1 MIKGSGSKA
10 LSRTFG
16 EDLTMRFGLSALAV
30 LIGANAAFAE
40 LRTEVIDYKHGDTQ
54 LEGYLAYDDSF
65 AGKRPGI
72 LVVHEWWGHNAYARK
87 RAEQLAALGYVAFA
101 LDMYGKGVLA
111 KTPKEAGELASR
123 FKKDRALM
131 RARAMAGLD
140 VLRRYPKVDPDNLGA
155 IGYCFGGT
163 TVLELAR
170 AGADLKGV
178 VSFHGTLE
186 TPNPDDAKNI
196 RCKLLVLTGADDP
209 NVPKAQIAAFEEE
222 MKKAHVTY
230 KVIAYPGA
238 VHAFTNPAAGD
249 DPKKGVAY
257 NKEADEKSWEAM
269 KEFFAKVFTKA
280 K

>member
-1 MIKGSGSKA
+1 
-10 LSRTFG
+10 
-16 EDLTMRFGLSALAV
+16 MRFGLSALAV

-40 LRTEVIDYKHGDTQ
+40 LKTEVVEYKHGDTA
-54 LEGYLAYDDSF
+54 LEGYLAYDDAF
-65 AGKRPGI
+65 AGKRPGV

-101 LDMYGKGVLA
+101 LDMYGKGALA
-111 KTPKEAGELASR
+111 KTPKEAGEKAGA

-140 VLRRYPKVDPDNLGA
+140 VLRRYPKVDADNLAA

-170 AGADLKGV
+170 SGADLKGV

-186 TPNPDDAKNI
+186 TPNLEDAKNI
-196 RCKLLVLTGADDP
+196 RCKILVLTGADDP
-209 NVPKAQIAAFEEE
+209 SVPKAQIAAFEDE
-222 MKKAHVTY
+222 MKKANVDY

-249 DPKKGVAY
+249 DPKRGVAY
-257 NKEADEKSWEAM
+257 NKEADEKSWEEM
-269 KEFFAKVFTKA
+269 KAFFAKIFAKA

>member
-1 MIKGSGSKA
+1 
-10 LSRTFG
+10 
-16 EDLTMRFGLSALAV
+16 MRFGLSALAV
-30 LIGANAAFAE
+30 LMGTTAAFAE
-40 LRTEVIDYKHGDTQ
+40 LKTEVIDYKHGDTP

-87 RAEQLAALGYVAFA
+87 RAEQLASLGYVAFA

-111 KTPKEAGELASR
+111 KTPKEAGEQAGR
-123 FKKDRALM
+123 FKNDRALM

-140 VLRRYPKVDPDNLGA
+140 VLRRYPKVDPNNLGA

-196 RCKLLVLTGADDP
+196 RCKILVLTGADDP
-209 NVPKAQIAAFEEE
+209 SVPPAQIAAFEDE
-222 MKKAHVTY
+222 MKKAHVDY

-269 KEFFAKVFTKA
+269 KEFFAKVFAKA

>member
-1 MIKGSGSKA
+1 
-10 LSRTFG
+10 
-16 EDLTMRFGLSALAV
+16 
-30 LIGANAAFAE
+30 
-40 LRTEVIDYKHGDTQ
+40 
-54 LEGYLAYDDSF
+54 
-65 AGKRPGI
+65 
-72 LVVHEWWGHNAYARK
+72 
-87 RAEQLAALGYVAFA
+87 
-101 LDMYGKGVLA
+101 
-111 KTPKEAGELASR
+111 KEAGEKAGV

-131 RARAMAGLD
+131 RARATAGLD
-140 VLRRYPKVDPDNLGA
+140 VLRRYPKVDADNLAA

-186 TPNPDDAKNI
+186 TPNPEDAKNI
-196 RCKLLVLTGADDP
+196 RCKILVLTGADDP
-209 NVPKAQIAAFEEE
+209 SVPKAQIAAFENE
-222 MKKAHVTY
+222 MKKANVDY

-257 NKEADEKSWEAM
+257 NKDADEKSWEEM
-269 KEFFAKVFTKA
+269 KGFFAKIFAKA

>member
-16 EDLTMRFGLSALAV
+16 EDSTMRFGLSALAV

-238 VHAFTNPAAGD
+238 VHAFTNPAAGE

>member
-1 MIKGSGSKA
+1 
-10 LSRTFG
+10 
-16 EDLTMRFGLSALAV
+16 MRFGLSTLAV
-30 LIGANAAFAE
+30 LIGANTSFAE
-40 LRTEVIDYKHGDTQ
+40 LKTEVIEYKHGDTT
-54 LEGYLAYDDSF
+54 LEGYLAYDDAF
-65 AGKRPGI
+65 AGKRPGV

-101 LDMYGKGVLA
+101 LDMYGKDVLA
-111 KTPKEAGELASR
+111 KTPKEAGEKAGV

-131 RARAMAGLD
+131 RARATAGLD
-140 VLRRYPKVDPDNLGA
+140 VLRRYPKVDADNLAA

-186 TPNPDDAKNI
+186 TPNPEDAKNI
-196 RCKLLVLTGADDP
+196 RCKILVLTGADDP
-209 NVPKAQIAAFEEE
+209 SVPKAQIAAFENE
-222 MKKAHVTY
+222 MKKANVDY

-257 NKEADEKSWEAM
+257 NKDADEKSWEEM
-269 KEFFAKVFTKA
+269 KGFFAKIFAKA

>member
-1 MIKGSGSKA
+1 M
-10 LSRTFG
+10 
-16 EDLTMRFGLSALAV
+16 MRFGLSALAV
-30 LIGANAAFAE
+30 LIGATAAFAE
-40 LRTEVIDYKHGDTQ
+40 LKTEVIEYKHGDTP
-54 LEGYLAYDDSF
+54 LEGYLAYDDAF
-65 AGKRPGI
+65 AGKRPGV

-101 LDMYGKGVLA
+101 LDMYGKDVLA
-111 KTPKEAGELASR
+111 KTPKEAGEKAGV

-140 VLRRYPKVDPDNLGA
+140 VLRRYPKVDADNLAA

-186 TPNPDDAKNI
+186 TPNPEDAKNI
-196 RCKLLVLTGADDP
+196 RCKILVLTGADDP
-209 NVPKAQIAAFEEE
+209 SVPKAQIAAFEDE
-222 MKKAHVTY
+222 MKKANVDY
-230 KVIAYPGA
+230 KMIAYPGA
-238 VHAFTNPAAGD
+238 VHAFTNPAAGN
-249 DPKKGVAY
+249 DPKRGVAY
-257 NKEADEKSWEAM
+257 NKEADEKSWEEM
-269 KEFFAKVFTKA
+269 KAFFAKIFAKA

>member
-1 MIKGSGSKA
+1 MIKEAAAKY
-10 LSRTFG
+10 LSRTSG
-16 EDLTMRFGLSALAV
+16 EDFTMRFGLSALAV
-30 LIGANAAFAE
+30 LMGTTASFAE
-40 LRTEVIDYKHGDTQ
+40 LKTEVIDYKHGDTP

-87 RAEQLAALGYVAFA
+87 RAEQLASLGYVAFA

-111 KTPKEAGELASR
+111 KTPKEAGELASV

-140 VLRRYPKVDPDNLGA
+140 VLRRYPKVDADNLGA

-170 AGADLKGV
+170 AGADLKGL

-196 RCKLLVLTGADDP
+196 RCKILVLTGADDP
-209 NVPKAQIAAFEEE
+209 NVPKAQIAAFEDE
-222 MKKAHVTY
+222 MKKAHVDY

-269 KEFFAKVFTKA
+269 KEFFAKVFAKA

>member
-1 MIKGSGSKA
+1 MVGPQR
-10 LSRTFG
+10 LCP
-16 EDLTMRFGLSALAV
+16 
-30 LIGANAAFAE
+30 
-40 LRTEVIDYKHGDTQ
+40 Q
-54 LEGYLAYDDSF
+54 
-65 AGKRPGI
+65 
-72 LVVHEWWGHNAYARK
+72 ARK
-87 RAEQLAALGYVAFA
+87 RAEQLASLGYVAFA

-131 RARAMAGLD
+131 RARAIAGLD

-196 RCKLLVLTGADDP
+196 RCKILVLTGADDP
-209 NVPKAQIAAFEEE
+209 NVPKVQIAAFEEE
-222 MKKAHVTY
+222 MKKAHVDY

-249 DPKKGVAY
+249 DPKRGVAY

-269 KEFFAKVFTKA
+269 QEFFAKVFTKA